1 MNILK
6 KEQDRGEKGLTI
18 YVDGSYSQEKKVLS
32 YAFCVVEKEKDIVYK
47 YSKAMKLPNGSSTNA
62 EIIAVV
68 EALKYCINNNISE
81 PVIVHDYDEILFFAT
96 GYRRPP
102 NSMRRYV
109 KELVRLKSIVHPS
122 FKKVRAHDKDQFN
135 NLVDQ
140 LSRQTMQEFISKEIE
155 KAEQENA

>member
-1 MNILK
+1 M
-6 KEQDRGEKGLTI
+6 TI

-32 YAFCVVEKEKDIVYK
+32 YAFCVVQNEKEILYK
-47 YSKAMKLPNGSSTNA
+47 SSKAMKLPNGSSTNA
-62 EIIAVV
+62 EIMAVV

-102 NSMRRYV
+102 NSMRRHV

-122 FKKVRAHDKDQFN
+122 FKKVRAHDKDPFN
-135 NLVDQ
+135 NLVDE
-140 LSRQTMQEFISKEIE
+140 LARQTMQEFISNENE
-155 KAEQENA
+155 KLTEETE

>member
-1 MNILK
+1 V
-6 KEQDRGEKGLTI
+6 TI

-32 YAFCVVEKEKDIVYK
+32 YAFCVVQNEKEILYK
-47 YSKAMKLPNGSSTNA
+47 SSKAMKLPNGSSTNA

-102 NSMRRYV
+102 NSMRRHV

-122 FKKVRAHDKDQFN
+122 FKKVRAHDKDPFN
-135 NLVDQ
+135 NLVDE
-140 LSRQTMQEFISKEIE
+140 LARQTMQEFISRENE
-155 KAEQENA
+155 KLTEETE

>member
-1 MNILK
+1 V
-6 KEQDRGEKGLTI
+6 TI

-32 YAFCVVEKEKDIVYK
+32 YAFCVVQNEKEILYK
-47 YSKAMKLPNGSSTNA
+47 SSKAMKLPNGSSTNA
-62 EIIAVV
+62 EIMAVV

-102 NSMRRYV
+102 NSMRRHV

-122 FKKVRAHDKDQFN
+122 FKKVRAHDKDPFN
-135 NLVDQ
+135 NLVDE
-140 LSRQTMQEFISKEIE
+140 LARQTMQEFISRENE
-155 KAEQENA
+155 KLTEETE

>member
-1 MNILK
+1 M
-6 KEQDRGEKGLTI
+6 TI

-32 YAFCVVEKEKDIVYK
+32 YAFCVVQNEKEILYK
-47 YSKAMKLPNGSSTNA
+47 SSKAMKLPNGSSTNA
-62 EIIAVV
+62 EIMAVV

-102 NSMRRYV
+102 NSMRRHV

-122 FKKVRAHDKDQFN
+122 FKKVRAHDKDPFN
-135 NLVDQ
+135 NLVDE
-140 LSRQTMQEFISKEIE
+140 LARQTMQEFISRENE
-155 KAEQENA
+155 KLTEETE

>member
-1 MNILK
+1 
-6 KEQDRGEKGLTI
+6 
-18 YVDGSYSQEKKVLS
+18 
-32 YAFCVVEKEKDIVYK
+32 
-47 YSKAMKLPNGSSTNA
+47 MKLPNGSSTNA

-102 NSMRRYV
+102 NSMRRHV

-122 FKKVRAHDKDQFN
+122 FKKVRAHDKDPFN
-135 NLVDQ
+135 NLVDE
-140 LSRQTMQEFISKEIE
+140 LARQTMQEFISKEL
-155 KAEQENA
+155 ENAE

>member
-1 MNILK
+1 M
-6 KEQDRGEKGLTI
+6 TI

-32 YAFCVVEKEKDIVYK
+32 YAFCVVQNEKEILYK
-47 YSKAMKLPNGSSTNA
+47 SSKAMKLPNGSSTNA
-62 EIIAVV
+62 EIMAVV

-122 FKKVRAHDKDQFN
+122 FKKVRAHDKDPFN
-135 NLVDQ
+135 NLVDE
-140 LSRQTMQEFISKEIE
+140 LARQTMQEFISRENE
-155 KAEQENA
+155 KLTEETE

>member
-1 MNILK
+1 V
-6 KEQDRGEKGLTI
+6 TI

-32 YAFCVVEKEKDIVYK
+32 YAFCVVQNEKEILYK
-47 YSKAMKLPNGSSTNA
+47 SSKAMKLPNGSSTNA
-62 EIIAVV
+62 EIMAVV

-102 NSMRRYV
+102 NSMRRHV

-122 FKKVRAHDKDQFN
+122 FKKVRAHDKDPFN
-135 NLVDQ
+135 NLVDE
-140 LSRQTMQEFISKEIE
+140 LARQTMQEFISNENE
-155 KAEQENA
+155 KLTEETE